1 MKKPITISND
11 WYMRWNFIR
20 IYEILKNNVLV
31 FGSEMFTS
39 RRLNFLLIQR
49 AMENKQNEPQEGE
62 IFLNKIEPPI
72 DWLKIKPP
80 V

>member
-1 MKKPITISND
+1 
-11 WYMRWNFIR
+11 MRWNFIR